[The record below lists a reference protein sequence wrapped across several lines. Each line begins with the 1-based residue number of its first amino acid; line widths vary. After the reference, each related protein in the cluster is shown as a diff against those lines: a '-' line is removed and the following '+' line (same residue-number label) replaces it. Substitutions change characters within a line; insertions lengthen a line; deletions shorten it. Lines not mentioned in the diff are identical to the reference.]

1 MAKRQTVT
9 WWKALGF
16 NNRTDIEKKLRSI
29 VNIVPLHTP
38 LNDDNTLFLI
48 NVLRH
53 HHQFEQKM
61 GGEVNMKQLEIRI
74 NKDDGYAPTRGIWIV
89 KKDNTSVGISWH
101 TALQPSGGSS
111 KKQDVCQ
118 AARYEI
124 NDQILDFREKTSS
137 LCELCND
144 PITVGIDIV
153 HVDHIKLFDELFK
166 LFMKTL
172 SITYN
177 DIDTENRLFIDRN
190 LALQWSQF
198 HKEHATLRVVHKT
211 CNLKRSKKDESS
223 SSSSSLSQ

>member
-1 MAKRQTVT
+1 MARRQTVT

-16 NNRTDIEKKLRSI
+16 TNQSDIKKKIRSI
-29 VNIVPLHTP
+29 VNTVPLYTP
-38 LNDDNTLFLI
+38 LNEDNTLFLI

-61 GGEVNMKQLEIRI
+61 AGEVNLKHLEIRI
-74 NKDDGYAPTRGIWIV
+74 NQDDGHGPTRGIWIV

-101 TALQPSGGSS
+101 TALEPGGGSS

-124 NDQILDFREKTSS
+124 NDQIFAFREQPYG
-137 LCELCND
+137 LCELCNES
-144 PITVGIDIV
+144 IAAGIDIV
-153 HVDHIKLFDELFK
+153 HVDHIKPFDELFK
-166 LFMKTL
+166 LFMKTV
-172 SITYN
+172 SITYDN
-177 DIDTENRLFIDRN
+177 IDTQDRRFIDRN
-190 LALQWSQF
+190 LALQWAHF

-223 SSSSSLSQ
+223 SSSLSQ